1 MDAAYLA
8 DAFGQALG
16 HSRKWAA
23 EQQRSES
30 LFAALLD
37 FHSRLRQLKI
47 VELAAFGI
55 GSDLE
60 DVPSLLRARHVR
72 GVENLMSA
80 LRTSSIRFQEHHAAF
95 AEVHASMWERHDSA
109 VAAAVDSHGPSLS
122 RAAFLAEPTWNIV
135 GAGRG
140 LDAQRILLP
149 PVAECIEWLAEL
161 DRQYAAELLLKL
173 ELLDSIELGSMS
185 ADSLHGVAQLWSL
198 QPHISLPALE
208 RLRVVVASLTLDP
221 PGPMT

>member
-1 MDAAYLA
+1 M
-8 DAFGQALG
+8 
-16 HSRKWAA
+16 
-23 EQQRSES
+23 
-30 LFAALLD
+30 
-37 FHSRLRQLKI
+37 
-47 VELAAFGI
+47 
-55 GSDLE
+55 
-60 DVPSLLRARHVR
+60 
-72 GVENLMSA
+72 
-80 LRTSSIRFQEHHAAF
+80 
-95 AEVHASMWERHDSA
+95 
-109 VAAAVDSHGPSLS
+109 
-122 RAAFLAEPTWNIV
+122 

-140 LDAQRILLP
+140 LDAQRILRP

-185 ADSLHGVAQLWSL
+185 ADALHGVAQLWSL

>member
-16 HSRKWAA
+16 LSRKWAA

-37 FHSRLRQLKI
+37 FHSRLRQLKL

-72 GVENLMSA
+72 GAENLMSA
-80 LRTSSIRFQEHHAAF
+80 LRKSSIRFQEHHAAF

-109 VAAAVDSHGPSLS
+109 VAAAVDSHGPSS
-122 RAAFLAEPTWNIV
+122 STAAFLAEPTWNVV

-140 LDAQRILLP
+140 LDDDN
-149 PVAECIEWLAEL
+149 V
-161 DRQYAAELLLKL
+161 AAED
-173 ELLDSIELGSMS
+173 EEY
-185 ADSLHGVAQLWSL
+185 
-198 QPHISLPALE
+198 E
-208 RLRVVVASLTLDP
+208 
-221 PGPMT
+221 